1 MQRDRIHSIFVADTE
16 DKGRAVFTMEPIA
29 KGTIIEVCQI
39 IKIPKLELPILHKT
53 VLHDYYFLWGE
64 DLEMAAI
71 ALGYGSIYN
80 HALNPN
86 ANFLL
91 DFTTDTIEFEAIK
104 DIEAGEEITVNYHGE
119 PGESEKLWFEII

>member
-1 MQRDRIHSIFVADTE
+1 MQKDRLTSIFVASTP
-16 DKGRAVFTMEPIA
+16 DKGKAVFTIEPIA
-29 KGTIIEVCQI
+29 KGTIIEICQI
-39 IKIPKLELPILHKT
+39 IKIPKAELPIIHKT

-64 DLEMAAI
+64 DLDNAAI

-86 ANFLL
+86 ANFIL
-91 DFTTDTIEFEAIK
+91 DFIVDTIEFEAIR

-119 PGESEKLWFEII
+119 PGAEDEVWFDIK